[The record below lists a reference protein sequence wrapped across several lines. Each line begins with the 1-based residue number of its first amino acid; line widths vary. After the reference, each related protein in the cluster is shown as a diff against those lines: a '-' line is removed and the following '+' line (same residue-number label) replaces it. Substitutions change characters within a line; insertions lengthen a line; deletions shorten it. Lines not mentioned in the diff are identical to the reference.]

1 MKDIKRERTFPD
13 IGKRIKKIIEFRKLT
28 QKEFSNSL
36 GVAQNTISQLI
47 NESSNPSRLLIK
59 AMSCLYSINEK
70 WLLTGEG
77 PMERRA
83 GNGNGIAEE
92 VGKDPKLNDIFK
104 ILKEDREAR
113 DAVYELLVGKKQ
125 VERVAKILK
134 KLMAQKIEDLM
145 KADLK
150 EDPMLVDI
158 TRILAANSS
167 TKHMIYQL
175 LQADVDLDRG
185 LKIYRSHVASKMTA
199 RVTSAEPR
207 AQP

>member
-1 MKDIKRERTFPD
+1 
-13 IGKRIKKIIEFRKLT
+13 
-28 QKEFSNSL
+28 
-36 GVAQNTISQLI
+36 
-47 NESSNPSRLLIK
+47 
-59 AMSCLYSINEK
+59 
-70 WLLTGEG
+70 
-77 PMERRA
+77 
-83 GNGNGIAEE
+83 
-92 VGKDPKLNDIFK
+92 
-104 ILKEDREAR
+104 
-113 DAVYELLVGKKQ
+113 
-125 VERVAKILK
+125 
-134 KLMAQKIEDLM
+134 M

>member
-1 MKDIKRERTFPD
+1 MTYKKAHIKFPG
-13 IGKRIKKIIEFRKLT
+13 IGKRFKTIMEFKNIS
-28 QKEFSNSL
+28 QKEFSKAL
-36 GVAQNTISQLI
+36 GVEQSNISQI
-47 NESSNPSRLLIK
+47 VNEVSNPSTSIIK
-59 AMSCLYSINEK
+59 FISCLYSINEK
-70 WLLTGEG
+70 WIVAGEG
-77 PMERRA
+77 PMERKA

-92 VGKDPKLNDIFK
+92 VRNDPKLNDIFQ
-104 ILKEDREAR
+104 ILKEDLEAR

-134 KLMAQKIEDLM
+134 RLMAQKIEDLM
-145 KADLK
+145 KAELR

-158 TRILAANSS
+158 VRILAANSS

-175 LQADVDLDRG
+175 LQADMDLDRG

-199 RVTSAEPR
+199 RVTSAEPP